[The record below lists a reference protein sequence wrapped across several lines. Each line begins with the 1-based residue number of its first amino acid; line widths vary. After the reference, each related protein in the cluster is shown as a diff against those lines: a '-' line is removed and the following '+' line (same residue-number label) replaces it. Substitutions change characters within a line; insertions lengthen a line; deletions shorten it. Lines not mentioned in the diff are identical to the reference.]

1 MHRNIGTIQYGNME
15 KQLNIDSFIYILLF
29 SAIMT
34 LSGVYSEEY
43 CHGRSVIVN
52 LTCSECPPD
61 FPLPPPV
68 PPDVPVPPSVNGTLP
83 PTVQVSVHAT
93 SIPLAMTAT
102 ANATIE
108 PIKSSSFSS
117 SATATL
123 PNPTQ
128 PFSTTQ
134 EPIGP
139 GNATDVSKPSPGGCD
154 TTCIALATT
163 GSIIVVLIIIFIILF
178 YAYKKKKWCFKKKE
192 PEKGAKVIYPNPSAA
207 TAESGLGS
215 VPKSATNGDSPTH
228 KTSPSKSVTESPR
241 TQEHHQK
248 RRRHKSPQSPT
259 HSNRVSPQR
268 ENPLSKSTDPLVDPD
283 AKYVYPGTPP
293 EQADGA
299 MVDQESPKKKKKKKK
314 KQKKKSDEVELTQ
327 PNLKNMTTSSH
338 QANELPPVNVPTL
351 SPMPN
356 PSKPRPLPLP
366 PLGSNAHT

>member
-68 PPDVPVPPSVNGTLP
+68 PPDVPVPPS
-83 PTVQVSVHAT
+83 
-93 SIPLAMTAT
+93 
-102 ANATIE
+102 
-108 PIKSSSFSS
+108 
-117 SATATL
+117 
-123 PNPTQ
+123 
-128 PFSTTQ
+128 
-134 EPIGP
+134 
-139 GNATDVSKPSPGGCD
+139 GGCD